1 MLDVRRLEVLSST
14 LREGSIAGAAR
25 ALSITPS
32 AASQALS
39 ALEAQTGALLLE
51 RLPRG
56 VRPTA
61 AGERLAAQAE
71 AVLSLLATAESEL
84 DGRRASLRVA
94 AFPTAV
100 IGLLPGALTAVHA
113 AAPALHLQVLEM
125 EPDDGRAALRTGDV
139 DVALVN
145 HHAVLAPD
153 TRGPWRVEHL
163 VDEPVLAA
171 LPRTHRLAGRAHLRV
186 EQLREDDWVMQ
197 KPASPCQDL
206 VQRVC
211 GGAGFAPSVVA
222 ACGDYRAILALV
234 GAGLGV
240 SLVPVMALG
249 GVDTSAVSLVPLRP
263 AVRRRTN
270 ALVST
275 RPGVSLA
282 ARPLLD
288 ALRDSAP

>member
-39 ALEAQTGALLLE
+39 ALEAQTGSVLLE

-71 AVLSLLATAESEL
+71 AVLSLLARAESEL
-84 DGRRASLRVA
+84 DGKRTSLRVA

-100 IGLLPGALTAVHA
+100 IGLLPAALVGVRES
-113 AAPALHLQVLEM
+113 APELHVQVLEM
-125 EPDDGRAALRTGDV
+125 EPDDGRAALRAGDV

-171 LPRTHRLAGRAHLRV
+171 LPRAHRLATRPYLRV

-211 GGAGFAPSVVA
+211 GGGGFAPSVVA

-234 GAGLGV
+234 GAGVGV
-240 SLVPVMALG
+240 SLVPQMALA
-249 GVDTSAVSLVPLRP
+249 GVDLSTVALVPLRP

-288 ALRDSAP
+288 RLRDAAV

>member
-1 MLDVRRLEVLSST
+1 MLDVRRLEVLT
-14 LREGSIAGAAR
+14 AALREGSIAGAAR

-39 ALEAQTGALLLE
+39 ALETQAGAPLVQ

-56 VRPTA
+56 IRPTP
-61 AGERLAAQAE
+61 AGERLAAHGE
-71 AVLSLLATAESEL
+71 AVLTMLARAESEL
-84 DGRRASLRVA
+84 SPRTRSLQVA

-100 IGLLPGALTAVHA
+100 LGMLP
-113 AAPALHLQVLEM
+113 PALSVLRASTPELTVRIHEL
-125 EPDDGRAALRTGDV
+125 EPDEARAAVRAGDV

-153 TRGPWRVEHL
+153 VRGPWRVVHL
-163 VDEPVLAA
+163 LDEPVLAA
-171 LPRTHRLAGRAHLRV
+171 LPLGHRLSTRTGVSVSALR
-186 EQLREDDWVMQ
+186 DDEWIMQ

-211 GGAGFAPSVVA
+211 GGNGFAPTVVA
-222 ACGDYRAILALV
+222 SCGDYRAILALV

-240 SLVPVMALG
+240 SLVPQMALTAL
-249 GVDTSAVSLVPLRP
+249 DTSGVALVPLRP
-263 AVRRRTN
+263 TVHRRVN

-275 RPGVSLA
+275 RPGVSSA

-288 ALRDSAP
+288 LLTGP